1 MAAVEHAAT
10 VGAVPDASGV
20 RFGATGAAEASA
32 GAADAGGV
40 DADATGVVT
49 DGLDTGAAACDP
61 RHGCQ
66 ITRTI
71 AAMMTRTI
79 STATS
84 RRRR

>member
-20 RFGATGAAEASA
+20 GFGATGAAEASA

-40 DADATGVVT
+40 DAAATGVVT
-49 DGLDTGAAACDP
+49 DGLGAAASDP

-66 ITRTI
+66 ITRTT
-71 AAMMTRTI
+71 AAMTTRTI